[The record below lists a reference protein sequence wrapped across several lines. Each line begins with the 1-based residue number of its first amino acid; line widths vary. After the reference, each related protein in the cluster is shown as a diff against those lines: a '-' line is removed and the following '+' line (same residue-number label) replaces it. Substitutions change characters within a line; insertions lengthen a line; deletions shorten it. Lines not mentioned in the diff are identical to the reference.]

1 MATVDNVARLLA
13 LGAKGSGGG
22 GTGGTSNY
30 PDLANKPQI
39 NGVELVGNKTSEDLG
54 IEPGV
59 TEEVL
64 TQALAAEA
72 ASREKQDDLLQG
84 EIEGKIAAA
93 NILAGENIEV
103 SQEGNNVTISST
115 VEGKT
120 YTAGTNIE
128 ITEDNVINNTIPYN
142 PEGTGDLSVVFG
154 DKSYSLSGET
164 VAMGAEARIGTDSPG
179 AIAIGRYAEAGQG
192 STTVG
197 TRSALSYNNDK
208 YCVRIGYYQDGS
220 SHHGDILIGA
230 NARPTNDEALIKNAS
245 IAIGANAKSTQT
257 NQAIFGSEDAPIN
270 IMQYVSSEGVKTVAT
285 TDLIPEEVPVATTEV
300 AGKVK
305 PDGETITID
314 AEGIIKAI
322 SGGEAIHVLRNNAEK
337 PFILEDN
344 EVGYYL
350 LDLDTLGTTT
360 QVPSDPKVFSYG
372 ATPNDLSIVTVRDE
386 TTFILLKYHTD
397 IKSNQTSE
405 EVPVLTKYDFDIT
418 QDSFPTIYMTEYTC
432 SYRNG
437 EYRMG
442 FGSSQYFRFAGSVDL
457 PKKLSE
463 LKNDTNFIN
472 QEELEELLSNKQDKI
487 DGTVATAE
495 NLTLERASENAKN
508 LTLKVNGI
516 EIGSIPAPQVQ
527 FNGATTFV
535 AKEVKSFYEEIGLVP
550 ETVNGFAWGSA
561 SDPAHGDIN
570 YLTEENG
577 PYLVL
582 TNVNIENP
590 VDLLGGNV
598 IILKDILSTELPS
611 PELLTIQFNGEDIGQ
626 YNGSEPKTINIQAA
640 TEEYVKQ
647 LISTIQTASFE
658 VVDSLPESD
667 IKSNAIYLVPSNIS
681 GLNNIYDEYIYVN
694 DKWELIGN
702 TSIDLSQYATKEYVD
717 DKDINSV
724 KYTTDNNVELKNHI
738 VTPFGS
744 GLYGSSPENGWTNLA
759 AVKGY
764 NLDEENEII
773 QTELGS
779 ATLHTNINSKDR
791 PTVETSEGQ
800 EQVRYLS
807 DTEIDDKSSSKTT
820 TYSSNKIDSLKPVM
834 LSVPVRTKQDKVYTQ
849 EEILAWFKVASIS
862 DLKLL
867 FTRDNPLFAKYG
879 ITLSTLP
886 HYYKMNVEYAAFE
899 SANQIKLVFL
909 GLDTSNDEPSR
920 FTVIANLDGTI
931 IDGNSNVQLVIEPL
945 SKSSYN
951 DLLDKPTINN
961 VELKG
966 NVTLDDL
973 NLMDKEQV
981 QSAINNVIDDSE
993 ASLTKTYSSSKIESL
1008 SGIKVLT
1015 GTAEKPIIV
1024 SELETGNYVL
1034 SGTVQSSEIN
1044 TTTQTLSKKVYT
1056 VEKGDSETVVWY
1068 ENPKTHITYT
1078 YTFDTVG
1085 TNAPEE
1091 QDEIYITET
1100 QLKQAVIDGG
1110 NWA

>member
-59 TEEVL
+59 TEDVL
-64 TQALAAEA
+64 TQALAAESA
-72 ASREKQDDLLQG
+72 ARQKQDDLLQG

-93 NILAGENIEV
+93 NILAGENIAV

-115 VEGKT
+115 AEGKT

-128 ITEDNVINNTIPYN
+128 ITEDSVINNTIPYN
-142 PEGTGDLSVVFG
+142 PEGTSDLSVVFG

-164 VAMGAEARIGTDSPG
+164 VAIGAEARIGTDSPG

-197 TRSALSYNNDK
+197 TRSALTYNNDK

-285 TDLIPEEVPVATTEV
+285 TDLIPEEVPIATTEV

-305 PDGETITID
+305 PDGKTITVD
-314 AEGIIKAI
+314 AEGIIKAL
-322 SGGEAIHVLRNNAEK
+322 SGGEAIHVLRNNAEE

-360 QVPSDPKVFSYG
+360 QVPGDPKVFSYG

-418 QDSFPTIYMTEYTC
+418 QDSFPTIYMNEYTC
-432 SYRNG
+432 SYKNG
-437 EYRMG
+437 EYRTG
-442 FGSSQYFRFAGSVDL
+442 FGSSQYFKIAGAEDL
-457 PKKLSE
+457 PEHLSE
-463 LKNDTNFIN
+463 LENDTGFITSEALN
-472 QEELEELLSNKQDKI
+472 PLES
-487 DGTVATAE
+487 
-495 NLTLERASENAKN
+495 
-508 LTLKVNGI
+508 
-516 EIGSIPAPQVQ
+516 
-527 FNGATTFV
+527 
-535 AKEVKSFYEEIGLVP
+535 
-550 ETVNGFAWGSA
+550 
-561 SDPAHGDIN
+561 
-570 YLTEENG
+570 
-577 PYLVL
+577 
-582 TNVNIENP
+582 NIEN
-590 VDLLGGNV
+590 L
-598 IILKDILSTELPS
+598 
-611 PELLTIQFNGEDIGQ
+611 
-626 YNGSEPKTINIQAA
+626 
-640 TEEYVKQ
+640 EEQIKN
-647 LISTIQTASFE
+647 LQTTSFE
-658 VVDSLPESD
+658 VVDELPTSD
-667 IKSNAIYLVPSNIS
+667 IKTNVIYLVPAQSS
-681 GLNNIYDEYIYVN
+681 GIDNVYDEYIYTN
-694 DKWELIGN
+694 NNWEKIG
-702 TSIDLSQYATKEYVD
+702 TTALDLSQYATKEYAEMVAANT
-717 DKDINSV
+717 IN
-724 KYTTDNNVELKNHI
+724 
-738 VTPFGS
+738 
-744 GLYGSSPENGWTNLA
+744 
-759 AVKGY
+759 
-764 NLDEENEII
+764 
-773 QTELGS
+773 
-779 ATLHTNINSKDR
+779 
-791 PTVETSEGQ
+791 
-800 EQVRYLS
+800 
-807 DTEIDDKSSSKTT
+807 DTE
-820 TYSSNKIDSLKPVM
+820 V
-834 LSVPVRTKQDKVYTQ
+834 
-849 EEILAWFKVASIS
+849 S
-862 DLKLL
+862 DL
-867 FTRDNPLFAKYG
+867 T
-879 ITLSTLP
+879 
-886 HYYKMNVEYAAFE
+886 
-899 SANQIKLVFL
+899 
-909 GLDTSNDEPSR
+909 
-920 FTVIANLDGTI
+920 
-931 IDGNSNVQLVIEPL
+931 
-945 SKSSYN
+945 
-951 DLLDKPTINN
+951 
-961 VELKG
+961 
-966 NVTLDDL
+966 
-973 NLMDKEQV
+973 
-981 QSAINNVIDDSE
+981 
-993 ASLTKTYSSSKIESL
+993 TYSSSKIESL

-1034 SGTVQSSEIN
+1034 SGTVQSSETN

-1078 YTFDTVG
+1078 YIFDTVG

-1091 QDEIYITET
+1091 QNEIYITET

>member
-54 IEPGV
+54 IEQGV

-64 TQALAAEA
+64 TQALAAESA
-72 ASREKQDDLLQG
+72 ARQKQDDLLQG
-84 EIEGKIAAA
+84 EIEDKIAAA

-115 VEGKT
+115 AEGKT
-120 YTAGTNIE
+120 YTAGTNME
-128 ITEDNVINNTIPYN
+128 ITEDGVINNTIPYDDVIKTWSIKIGKSLN
-142 PEGTGDLSVVFG
+142 AGPQIDVACTNLGFNTSTASSTNSVV
-154 DKSYSLSGET
+154 
-164 VAMGAEARIGTDSPG
+164 VGAQAQ
-179 AIAIGRYAEAGQG
+179 AIAAPNCVSIGSRATSTGNKSCVALGYYATTTKPNQFVLG
-192 STTVG
+192 ST
-197 TRSALSYNNDK
+197 N
-208 YCVRIGYYQDGS
+208 
-220 SHHGDILIGA
+220 
-230 NARPTNDEALIKNAS
+230 
-245 IAIGANAKSTQT
+245 
-257 NQAIFGSEDAPIN
+257 APIN
-270 IMQYVSSEGVKTVAT
+270 EMKVVTSEGDKYIAT
-285 TDLIPEEVPVATTEV
+285 TDLIPEEVPIATTET

-305 PDGETITID
+305 PDGKTLTVD
-314 AEGIIKAI
+314 AEGVIKAL
-322 SGGEAIHVLRNNAEK
+322 SGGESIHVIRNNDEK

-360 QVPSDPKVFSYG
+360 QVPGDPKVFSYG
-372 ATPNDLSIVTVRDE
+372 ATPNDVHIVTVRDE

-418 QDSFPTIYMTEYTC
+418 QDSFPTIHMDEYTC
-432 SYRNG
+432 SYKNG
-437 EYRMG
+437 EYQTG
-442 FGSSQYFRFAGSVDL
+442 FGLSQYFRFAGAVDL

-472 QEELEELLSNKQDKI
+472 QEELEESLSNKQDKI

-495 NLTLERASENAKN
+495 NLTLERTSENAKN

-550 ETVNGFAWGSA
+550 ETVNGFAWGSE

-626 YNGSEPKTINIQAA
+626 YDGSEPKTVNIQAA

-667 IKSNAIYLVPSNIS
+667 IKTNVIYLVPTQSS
-681 GLNNIYDEYIYVN
+681 GIDNVYDEYIYVN
-694 DKWELIGN
+694 NDWEKIG
-702 TSIDLSQYATKEYVD
+702 TTALDLSQYATKEYAEMAAANT
-717 DKDINSV
+717 IN
-724 KYTTDNNVELKNHI
+724 
-738 VTPFGS
+738 
-744 GLYGSSPENGWTNLA
+744 
-759 AVKGY
+759 
-764 NLDEENEII
+764 
-773 QTELGS
+773 
-779 ATLHTNINSKDR
+779 
-791 PTVETSEGQ
+791 
-800 EQVRYLS
+800 
-807 DTEIDDKSSSKTT
+807 DTEV
-820 TYSSNKIDSLKPVM
+820 SN
-834 LSVPVRTKQDKVYTQ
+834 
-849 EEILAWFKVASIS
+849 
-862 DLKLL
+862 
-867 FTRDNPLFAKYG
+867 
-879 ITLSTLP
+879 
-886 HYYKMNVEYAAFE
+886 
-899 SANQIKLVFL
+899 
-909 GLDTSNDEPSR
+909 
-920 FTVIANLDGTI
+920 
-931 IDGNSNVQLVIEPL
+931 
-945 SKSSYN
+945 
-951 DLLDKPTINN
+951 
-961 VELKG
+961 
-966 NVTLDDL
+966 
-973 NLMDKEQV
+973 
-981 QSAINNVIDDSE
+981 
-993 ASLTKTYSSSKIESL
+993 LTTYSSSKIESL

-1034 SGTVQSSEIN
+1034 SGTVQSSETN
-1044 TTTQTLSKKVYT
+1044 TTTQALSKKVYT

>member
-22 GTGGTSNY
+22 GTSGTSNY

-64 TQALAAEA
+64 TQALAAESA
-72 ASREKQDDLLQG
+72 ARQKQDELLQG
-84 EIEGKIAAA
+84 EIEDKIAAA

-115 VEGKT
+115 AEGKT

-128 ITEDNVINNTIPYN
+128 ITEDNVINNTIPFVRG
-142 PEGTGDLSVVFG
+142 PEAVLDRLTG
-154 DKSYSLSGET
+154 
-164 VAMGAEARIGTDSPG
+164 
-179 AIAIGRYAEAGQG
+179 IAIGGRRDVAMKTPEGSLLIGNFSPEIDSQGAFTDGKNNVVIGHDTAVLNGMSNCVVMGYDATSADENSVVIGSRAIVDLHHVGSIVLGRGARSKKANQFVLG
-192 STTVG
+192 STV
-197 TRSALSYNNDK
+197 
-208 YCVRIGYYQDGS
+208 
-220 SHHGDILIGA
+220 
-230 NARPTNDEALIKNAS
+230 
-245 IAIGANAKSTQT
+245 
-257 NQAIFGSEDAPIN
+257 APIN
-270 IMQYVSSEGVKTVAT
+270 EMKVVTSEGDKYIAT
-285 TDLIPEEVPVATTEV
+285 TDLIPEEVPIATTEV

-322 SGGEAIHVLRNNAEK
+322 SGGEAIHVIRNNDEK

-360 QVPSDPKVFSYG
+360 QVPGDPKVFSYG

-432 SYRNG
+432 SYKNG
-437 EYRMG
+437 EYQTG
-442 FGSSQYFRFAGSVDL
+442 FGLSQYFRFAGSVDL

-508 LTLKVNGI
+508 ITLKVNGI

-561 SDPAHGDIN
+561 SDPTHGDIN

-626 YNGSEPKTINIQAA
+626 YDGTEPKTINIQAA

-717 DKDINSV
+717 DKDNDNV

-773 QTELGS
+773 QSEFGS

-791 PTVETSEGQ
+791 PTIETSEGQ

-886 HYYKMNVEYAAFE
+886 HYYKMSVEYAAFE

-961 VELKG
+961 VELKD

-973 NLMDKEQV
+973 NLMDKEQI
-981 QSAINNVIDDSE
+981 QSAINNIIDDSDP
-993 ASLTKTYSSSKIESL
+993 SLTKTYSSSKIESL

-1034 SGTVQSSEIN
+1034 SGTVQSSETN
-1044 TTTQTLSKKVYT
+1044 TTTQTLTKKVYT

-1085 TNAPEE
+1085 TSAPEE
-1091 QDEIYITET
+1091 QNEIYITET

>member
-54 IEPGV
+54 IEQGV

-72 ASREKQDDLLQG
+72 ASREKQDDLLQE

-103 SQEGNNVTISST
+103 SQEGNDVTIR
-115 VEGKT
+115 
-120 YTAGTNIE
+120 
-128 ITEDNVINNTIPYN
+128 NTIPYSS
-142 PEGTGDLSVVFG
+142 EATGSIAIG
-154 DKSYSLSGET
+154 DGAYALGSGST
-164 VAMGAEARIGTDSPG
+164 AIGSIARIDSSG
-179 AIAIGRYAEAGQG
+179 VGSTVIGRYASGNPYGTAIGSRATSPVCGIAVGASNNSAVTRHGSISIGNQYVPSNTNISHASITIGTKATAAKDNQFVLG
-192 STTVG
+192 ST
-197 TRSALSYNNDK
+197 
-208 YCVRIGYYQDGS
+208 
-220 SHHGDILIGA
+220 
-230 NARPTNDEALIKNAS
+230 
-245 IAIGANAKSTQT
+245 
-257 NQAIFGSEDAPIN
+257 DAPIN
-270 IMQYVSSEGVKTVAT
+270 EMKVVTSEGDKYIAT
-285 TDLIPEEVPVATTEV
+285 TDLIPEEVPIATTGV

-305 PDGETITID
+305 PDGETITVD
-314 AEGIIKAI
+314 AEGIIRAI
-322 SGGEAIHVLRNNAEK
+322 SGGEAVHVIKNNAEE

-360 QVPSDPKVFSYG
+360 QVPGDPKVFSYG

-418 QDSFPTIYMTEYTC
+418 QDSFPTIYMNEYTC
-432 SYRNG
+432 SYKNG

-508 LTLKVNGI
+508 ITLKVNGI
-516 EIGSIPAPQVQ
+516 EIGSIPAPQIQ
-527 FNGATTFV
+527 FNSATTFV
-535 AKEVKSFYEEIGLVP
+535 AKEVKSFYEEMGLVP
-550 ETVNGFAWGSA
+550 ETVNGFAWGST
-561 SDPAHGDIN
+561 SDPAQGDIN

-611 PELLTIQFNGEDIGQ
+611 PELLTIQFNGENIGQ
-626 YNGSEPKTINIQAA
+626 YDGSEPKTINIQAA

-647 LISTIQTASFE
+647 LVSTIQTASFE

-717 DKDINSV
+717 DKDSNNV
-724 KYTTDNNVELKNHI
+724 KYTIDNNVELKNHI

-764 NLDEENEII
+764 NLDTEEEII

-886 HYYKMNVEYAAFE
+886 HYYKMSVEYAAFE

-920 FTVIANLDGTI
+920 FTVVANLDGTI

-1034 SGTVQSSEIN
+1034 SGTVQSSETN
-1044 TTTQTLSKKVYT
+1044 TTTQTLNKKVYT

-1078 YTFDTVG
+1078 YIFDTVG

>member
-1 MATVDNVARLLA
+1 MGTVDSVARLLA
-13 LGAKGSGGG
+13 LSAGNGGGG

-30 PDLANKPQI
+30 NDLANKPQI
-39 NGVELVGNKTSEDLG
+39 NGTTLTGNKTLDELG
-54 IEPGV
+54 ITADNLNVYTKEETTNAINDVISAKADTTYVDTQLNLKADKTALGDLSDLSTDDKSSVVAAINEVKAQGV

-64 TQALAAEA
+64 TQALAAET
-72 ASREKQDDLLQG
+72 ASREKQDELLQE
-84 EIEGKIAAA
+84 EIDNKLSPHNIIAGD
-93 NILAGENIEV
+93 NVEITQDGG
-103 SQEGNNVTISST
+103 SVTISAQNSPIAT
-115 VEGKT
+115 LEN
-120 YTAGTNIE
+120 AGI
-128 ITEDNVINNTIPYN
+128 
-142 PEGTGDLSVVFG
+142 
-154 DKSYSLSGET
+154 
-164 VAMGAEARIGTDSPG
+164 
-179 AIAIGRYAEAGQG
+179 
-192 STTVG
+192 
-197 TRSALSYNNDK
+197 
-208 YCVRIGYYQDGS
+208 
-220 SHHGDILIGA
+220 
-230 NARPTNDEALIKNAS
+230 
-245 IAIGANAKSTQT
+245 
-257 NQAIFGSEDAPIN
+257 
-270 IMQYVSSEGVKTVAT
+270 
-285 TDLIPEEVPVATTEV
+285 
-300 AGKVK
+300 VK
-305 PDGETITID
+305 PDGKTISID
-314 AEGIIKAI
+314 SEGIIRAI
-322 SGGEAIHVLRNNAEK
+322 SGGEAVHVIRNNAEE

-360 QVPSDPKVFSYG
+360 VLPSHPKVFSYG
-372 ATPNDLSIVTVRDE
+372 ASENNVQSATVRDE
-386 TTFILLKYHTD
+386 TTFIFVKYHTD
-397 IKSNQTSE
+397 VRESQTTRN
-405 EVPVLTKYDFDIT
+405 VPVLTIYSFDIT
-418 QDSFPTIYMTEYTC
+418 QDSFPTIYMKEENCVYE
-432 SYRNG
+432 NG
-437 EYRMG
+437 EYKLSPG
-442 FGSSQYFRFAGSVDL
+442 PYQYFKIAGAEDL

-472 QEELEELLSNKQDKI
+472 QEELEESLSTKQDKI
-487 DGTVATAE
+487 DGTIATAE

-508 LTLKVNGI
+508 ITLKVNDI
-516 EIGSIPAPQVQ
+516 EIGIIPAPKAQ
-527 FNGATTFV
+527 FNSATTFV
-535 AKEVKSFYEEIGLVP
+535 AKEVKSFYEELRLVP

-582 TNVNIENP
+582 TNMNIETP
-590 VDLLGGNV
+590 LDLLGGNV

-626 YNGSEPKTINIQAA
+626 YDGTEPKTINIQAA

-658 VVDSLPESD
+658 VVDALPESD

-702 TSIDLSQYATKEYVD
+702 TNIDLSQYATKEYVD
-717 DKDINSV
+717 DKDNDNV

-779 ATLHTNINSKDR
+779 AALHTNINSKDR

-807 DTEIDDKSSSKTT
+807 DTEIDDKVSSTDKTYSSSKI
-820 TYSSNKIDSLKPVM
+820 NSLTPVM
-834 LSVPVRTKQDKVYTQ
+834 LSVPVRTKKDKVYTQ
-849 EEILAWFKVASIS
+849 EEILSWFNVEDIS
-862 DLKLL
+862 GLKLL
-867 FTRDNPLFAKYG
+867 FTRNNPLFAKYG

-899 SANQIKLVFL
+899 KTNQIKLVFL

-920 FTVIANLDGTI
+920 FTIVANLDGTI
-931 IDGNSNVQLVIEPL
+931 IEGNSNVQLLIEPL

-961 VELKG
+961 VELKD
-966 NVTLDDL
+966 NVSLDDL

-981 QSAINNVIDDSE
+981 QSAINNVIDDSKP
-993 ASLTKTYSSSKIESL
+993 SLTKTYSSSKIESL

-1015 GTAEKPIIV
+1015 GTSEKPIIANDL
-1024 SELETGNYVL
+1024 SIGTYVI
-1034 SGTVQSSEIN
+1034 SGVVQSSQSN
-1044 TTTQTLSKKVYT
+1044 TTNITVPKKIYSVDKT
-1056 VEKGDSETVVWY
+1056 DLGTAIWY
-1068 ENPKTHITYT
+1068 ENPKTSQQTYYEFKLEGNEAPTEKLQT
-1078 YTFDTVG
+1078 YVT
-1085 TNAPEE
+1085 
-1091 QDEIYITET
+1091 TEYLSSAT
-1100 QLKQAVIDGG
+1100 LDGG
-1110 NWA
+1110 TWI

>member
-1 MATVDNVARLLA
+1 MATVDSVARLLA

-54 IEPGV
+54 IEQGV

-64 TQALAAEA
+64 TQALAAESA
-72 ASREKQDDLLQG
+72 ARQKEDNLLQE

-115 VEGKT
+115 AEGKT

-128 ITEDNVINNTIPYN
+128 ITEDGTINNTIPY
-142 PEGTGDLSVVFG
+142 
-154 DKSYSLSGET
+154 KSPNTYSLSLGQSSR
-164 VAMGAEARIGTDSPG
+164 AEGNNSV
-179 AIAIGRYAEAGQG
+179 AIGYNASVISSYRNSVAIGKDATSSE
-192 STTVG
+192 
-197 TRSALSYNNDK
+197 RSVN
-208 YCVRIGYYQDGS
+208 IGYRSGMNNGS
-220 SHHGDILIGA
+220 YGISIGHYNDDVYGFQSHGNILIGA
-230 NARPTNDEALIKNAS
+230 HNLPENSNINRAS
-245 IAIGANAKSTQT
+245 IVIGTEAKPTLP
-257 NQAIFGSEDAPIN
+257 NQAIFGSEKAPIN

-285 TDLIPEEVPVATTEV
+285 TDLIPEEVPIATTEV

-305 PDGETITID
+305 PDGKTITVD
-314 AEGIIKAI
+314 AEGIIKAL
-322 SGGEAIHVLRNNAEK
+322 SGGESIHVLRNNDEK

-508 LTLKVNGI
+508 LTLKVDGI
-516 EIGSIPAPQVQ
+516 EIGSIPAPQIQ

-535 AKEVKSFYEEIGLVP
+535 AKELKSFYEELGLVP
-550 ETVNGFAWGSA
+550 ETVDGSAWGST
-561 SDPAHGDIN
+561 SDPAQGDIN

-626 YNGSEPKTINIQAA
+626 YDGSEPKTVNIQAA

-717 DKDINSV
+717 DKDNDNV

-738 VTPFGS
+738 ITPFGS
-744 GLYGSSPENGWTNLA
+744 GLYGSSPKNGWTNLA

-886 HYYKMNVEYAAFE
+886 HYYKMSVEYAAFE

-973 NLMDKEQV
+973 NLMDKEQI
-981 QSAINNVIDDSE
+981 QSAINNIIDDSE
-993 ASLTKTYSSSKIESL
+993 SSLTKTYSSSKIESL

-1015 GTAEKPIIV
+1015 GTAEKPIII

-1034 SGTVQSSEIN
+1034 SGTVQSSETN
-1044 TTTQTLSKKVYT
+1044 TTTQALSKKVYT

>member
-54 IEPGV
+54 IEPGI

-64 TQALAAEA
+64 TQALAAESA
-72 ASREKQDDLLQG
+72 ARQKQDDLLQG

-115 VEGKT
+115 AEGET

-142 PEGTGDLSVVFG
+142 PEGTGRLSVVFG

-164 VAMGAEARIGTDSPG
+164 VAIGAEARIKTGSPG
-179 AIAIGRYAEAGQG
+179 AIAIGRYAEAGEG
-192 STTVG
+192 STVVG
-197 TRSALSYNNDK
+197 TRSSLSSYNDK
-208 YCVRIGYYQDGS
+208 YCVRIGYYQDSS

-230 NARPTNDEALIKNAS
+230 NARPMNDEALIKDAS
-245 IAIGANAKSTQT
+245 IAIGANAKATQT

-285 TDLIPEEVPVATTEV
+285 TDLIPEEVPIATTEV

-305 PDGETITID
+305 PDGETITVD
-314 AEGIIKAI
+314 AEGIIKAL
-322 SGGEAIHVLRNNAEK
+322 SGGESIHVLRNNDEK

-432 SYRNG
+432 SYKNG

-472 QEELEELLSNKQDKI
+472 QEELEGLLSSKQDKI

-495 NLTLERASENAKN
+495 NLALERASEEATN
-508 LTLKVNGI
+508 LVLKVSGI
-516 EIGSIPAPQVQ
+516 EIGSIPAPKIQ
-527 FNGATTFV
+527 FDSRTTFV
-535 AKEVKSFYEEIGLVP
+535 AKEIKTFYEELGTVP
-550 ETVNGFAWGSA
+550 ETVNGFDWGSP
-561 SDPAHGDIN
+561 SDPAKGDIN
-570 YLTEENG
+570 YFVEENG

-582 TNVNIENP
+582 MNMDLETPSN
-590 VDLLGGNV
+590 LLGGNV

-626 YNGSEPKTINIQAA
+626 YDGSEPKTINIQAA

-647 LISTIQTASFE
+647 LVSTIQTASFE

-667 IKSNAIYLVPSNIS
+667 IKTNVIYLVPTQSS
-681 GLNNIYDEYIYVN
+681 GIDNVYDEYIYVN
-694 DKWELIGN
+694 NNWEKIG
-702 TSIDLSQYATKEYVD
+702 TTALDLSQYATKEYAEMVAANT
-717 DKDINSV
+717 IN
-724 KYTTDNNVELKNHI
+724 
-738 VTPFGS
+738 
-744 GLYGSSPENGWTNLA
+744 
-759 AVKGY
+759 
-764 NLDEENEII
+764 
-773 QTELGS
+773 
-779 ATLHTNINSKDR
+779 
-791 PTVETSEGQ
+791 
-800 EQVRYLS
+800 
-807 DTEIDDKSSSKTT
+807 DTEV
-820 TYSSNKIDSLKPVM
+820 SN
-834 LSVPVRTKQDKVYTQ
+834 
-849 EEILAWFKVASIS
+849 
-862 DLKLL
+862 
-867 FTRDNPLFAKYG
+867 
-879 ITLSTLP
+879 
-886 HYYKMNVEYAAFE
+886 
-899 SANQIKLVFL
+899 
-909 GLDTSNDEPSR
+909 
-920 FTVIANLDGTI
+920 
-931 IDGNSNVQLVIEPL
+931 
-945 SKSSYN
+945 
-951 DLLDKPTINN
+951 
-961 VELKG
+961 
-966 NVTLDDL
+966 
-973 NLMDKEQV
+973 
-981 QSAINNVIDDSE
+981 
-993 ASLTKTYSSSKIESL
+993 LTTYSSSKIESL

-1015 GTAEKPIIV
+1015 GTTEKPIIV

-1034 SGTVQSSEIN
+1034 SGTVQSSESN

-1056 VEKGDSETVVWY
+1056 VERGDSETVVWY

-1078 YTFDTVG
+1078 YIFDTVG

-1110 NWA
+1110 NWV

>member
-54 IEPGV
+54 IEQGV

-72 ASREKQDDLLQG
+72 ASREKQDELLQG

-115 VEGKT
+115 AEGET

-128 ITEDNVINNTIPYN
+128 ITEDNVINNTMPIRVKDD
-142 PEGTGDLSVVFG
+142 TF
-154 DKSYSLSGET
+154 KSS
-164 VAMGAEARIGTDSPG
+164 
-179 AIAIGRYAEAGQG
+179 IAI
-192 STTVG
+192 VG
-197 TRSALSYNNDK
+197 DDDFDLD
-208 YCVRIGYYQDGS
+208 
-220 SHHGDILIGA
+220 SHSILIGDRRSTCNGNYSVVIGNINKSGSTDFITKSNFYSVVIGYDDNVDKRNNVVVGA
-230 NARPTNDEALIKNAS
+230 KIGVHGENNVVLGAWASSDNDNCVVLGKSATSDKENQFVL
-245 IAIGANAKSTQT
+245 GSTQ
-257 NQAIFGSEDAPIN
+257 APIN
-270 IMQYVSSEGVKTVAT
+270 EMKVVTSEGDKYIAT
-285 TDLIPEEVPVATTEV
+285 TDLIPEEVPIATTEV

-305 PDGETITID
+305 PDGKTITVD

-322 SGGEAIHVLRNNAEK
+322 SGGEVVHVIRNNDEK

-360 QVPSDPKVFSYG
+360 QVPGDPKVFSYG

-418 QDSFPTIYMTEYTC
+418 QDSFPTIYMNEYTC
-432 SYRNG
+432 SYKNG

-472 QEELEELLSNKQDKI
+472 QEELDELLSGKQDKI

-535 AKEVKSFYEEIGLVP
+535 AKEVKSFYEELGLVP

-582 TNVNIENP
+582 TNINIENP

-626 YNGSEPKTINIQAA
+626 YDGTEPKTINIQAA

-647 LISTIQTASFE
+647 LVSTIQTASFE

-667 IKSNAIYLVPSNIS
+667 IKTNVIYLVPTQSS
-681 GLNNIYDEYIYVN
+681 GIDNVYDEYVYVN
-694 DKWELIGN
+694 NNWEKIG
-702 TSIDLSQYATKEYVD
+702 TTALDLSQYATKEYAEMVAANT
-717 DKDINSV
+717 IN
-724 KYTTDNNVELKNHI
+724 
-738 VTPFGS
+738 
-744 GLYGSSPENGWTNLA
+744 
-759 AVKGY
+759 
-764 NLDEENEII
+764 
-773 QTELGS
+773 
-779 ATLHTNINSKDR
+779 
-791 PTVETSEGQ
+791 
-800 EQVRYLS
+800 
-807 DTEIDDKSSSKTT
+807 DTEV
-820 TYSSNKIDSLKPVM
+820 SN
-834 LSVPVRTKQDKVYTQ
+834 
-849 EEILAWFKVASIS
+849 
-862 DLKLL
+862 
-867 FTRDNPLFAKYG
+867 
-879 ITLSTLP
+879 
-886 HYYKMNVEYAAFE
+886 
-899 SANQIKLVFL
+899 
-909 GLDTSNDEPSR
+909 
-920 FTVIANLDGTI
+920 
-931 IDGNSNVQLVIEPL
+931 
-945 SKSSYN
+945 
-951 DLLDKPTINN
+951 
-961 VELKG
+961 
-966 NVTLDDL
+966 
-973 NLMDKEQV
+973 
-981 QSAINNVIDDSE
+981 
-993 ASLTKTYSSSKIESL
+993 LTTYSSSKIESL

-1034 SGTVQSSEIN
+1034 SGTVQSSESN

-1078 YTFDTVG
+1078 YIFDTVG

-1110 NWA
+1110 NWAQEGVNNGKYNSY